1 MTSFQIKRV
10 IVVLIVIAPFVV
22 LGSMFEVA
30 REVIGIIAIVGVWS
44 AAVVWLMTEY
54 E

>member
-10 IVVLIVIAPFVV
+10 IAVLIVIAPFVV

-30 REVIGIIAIVGVWS
+30 RAVIGIITLVGIWS
-44 AAVVWLMTEY
+44 SATVWLITEH